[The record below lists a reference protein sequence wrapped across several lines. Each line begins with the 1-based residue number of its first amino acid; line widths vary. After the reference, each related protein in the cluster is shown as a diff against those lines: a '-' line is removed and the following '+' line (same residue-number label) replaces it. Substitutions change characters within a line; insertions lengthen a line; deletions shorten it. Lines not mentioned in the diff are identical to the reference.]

1 MITMNEA
8 KQCPERSLRSVT
20 PAPQHKPRVSVLV
33 RPSISPSPFSFLTI
47 DDVVVVI
54 AVLEVAE
61 SYYFTRAVGVPL
73 RAAAQ
78 PRSSVRPSVR
88 PVNAISVNMAVY
100 PHCSHPAAQ
109 STGAGA
115 GGAAR
120 FPTRLCKR
128 DGSSSTPPRRRRRR
142 RGRRGRDERSL
153 KVSFTSWARRKV
165 FTATN

>member
-1 MITMNEA
+1 MIIMNEA
-8 KQCPERSLRSVT
+8 KQCPDRSLRSVT

-33 RPSISPSPFSFLTI
+33 RPSIFPSPFSFLTI
-47 DDVVVVI
+47 DDVVGVI

-109 STGAGA
+109 RSAQTEVPALPDFQRGFANVMGI
-115 GGAAR
+115 
-120 FPTRLCKR
+120 PRL
-128 DGSSSTPPRRRRRR
+128 RRR
-142 RGRRGRDERSL
+142 ES
-153 KVSFTSWARRKV
+153 
-165 FTATN
+165 